1 MTSKTTVTQDQSKPI
16 LYSSSSS
23 SRRHF
28 HLWTKKKEEGHDHQ
42 SGIKSSPARHD
53 KKEEFWK
60 QRIRVVSVLKLLTA
74 LSLNSGRAG
83 GRSGKVTGTLF
94 GCRRGHVHL
103 AFQDAG
109 PKSPPS
115 LLIEL
120 ATPTAALIREMSTG
134 LVRIALECDKRKSSS
149 SSAAAA
155 AGQAGKLAEEPVW
168 RTYCN
173 GKRSGY
179 AVRRGC
185 GAAEW
190 RVLRAV
196 EPVTVGAGV
205 LPGSVT
211 GGQGELMYMR
221 AQFERVV
228 GSRDSEAY
236 YMLSPEDGHGGPEL
250 SIYLLRV

>member
-1 MTSKTTVTQDQSKPI
+1 MRTRTSITQDQSKPI

-23 SRRHF
+23 KRHF
-28 HLWTKKKEEGHDHQ
+28 HLWTKKKEEGGHEQ
-42 SGIKSSPARHD
+42 SSVRSSPTGHD
-53 KKEEFWK
+53 KKEELWK
-60 QRIRVVSVLKLLTA
+60 QRINVVSVLKLLTA
-74 LSLNSGRAG
+74 LSLNNGRAG

-120 ATPTAALIREMSTG
+120 ATPTAELVREMSTG

-149 SSAAAA
+149 SAA
-155 AGQAGKLAEEPVW
+155 AGQVGGKLAEEPVW

-236 YMLSPEDGHGGPEL
+236 YMLSPEDGPGGPEL